1 MKKKFVFY
9 VIQIISVIC
18 FYPFQVSAQA
28 DSTKT
33 NQITI
38 NSFPPNADVFDS
50 SGLIGKTP
58 LFVPKIQIKSPIVLK
73 KNGFND
79 LEIGDLSARS
89 VFELKPVSL
98 SDQNSYRIDK
108 NNWFRS
114 ADDNKILIA
123 VTGIVASGIVAAYFK
138 LEASNNY
145 RRYNETKDPLY
156 SDKTSKY
163 DTISAVGLGGVQV
176 SLLYLTYLLLWE

>member
-1 MKKKFVFY
+1 MKNMTCKILFMLCAF
-9 VIQIISVIC
+9 
-18 FYPFQVSAQA
+18 PALLSAQT

-38 NSFPPNADVFDS
+38 NSFPPNADVFDA
-50 SGLIGKTP
+50 SGLLGKTP
-58 LFVPKIQIKSPIVLK
+58 LFIPKTEINSPIVLK

-79 LEIGDLSARS
+79 LEIDTLAARS
-89 VFELKPVSL
+89 VFELKPISI
-98 SDQNSYRIDK
+98 SDENSYRISK
-108 NNWFRS
+108 NKWFRS
-114 ADDNKILIA
+114 TDDNKILIA

-145 RRYNETKDPLY
+145 RKFNETKDHAY
-156 SDKTSKY
+156 SDKTAKY

-176 SLLYLTYLLLWE
+176 SLVYLTYLLIWE

>member
-1 MKKKFVFY
+1 MKKKFQVSVF
-9 VIQIISVIC
+9 QILFLISLIPVL
-18 FYPFQVSAQA
+18 VSAQT

-58 LFVPKIQIKSPIVLK
+58 LFIPKMQINSPIVLK

-79 LEIGDLSARS
+79 LEIDNLTTRS
-89 VFELKPVSL
+89 VFELKPVSI
-98 SDQNSYRIDK
+98 SDQNSYRIGK

-145 RRYNETKDPLY
+145 RKFNETKYASY

-176 SLLYLTYLLLWE
+176 SLLYLTYLLIWE